1 MVTWTRRQLY
11 QRIRQRLT
19 AANLEDAAAESGF
32 LLEFLLGKPLPQLL
46 MDGDLPVSEPIVQ
59 QAEQLC
65 EKRANRYP
73 LQYLLGTWEFYGLP
87 LQVGEGVLIPRA
99 DTETLVEFVLSC
111 RRNAAQTK
119 LLDLCSGSGC
129 IPAAIAVHLPQVT
142 GVAVE
147 RETAAFCYLKQNL
160 QQHAPSIQP
169 IQGDVLDAVFAKD
182 FSSYDVITCNPPYLT
197 EMDMQ
202 VLQPE
207 VAFEPETALYGGTDG
222 LNFYRM
228 VTAYWKDALTADGW
242 LVYEIGMGQEQYVTE
257 ILRQNGFS
265 EIVQRTDAS
274 GIVRLVAGRRRV
286 AADSPLT
293 VTL

>member
-11 QRIRQRLT
+11 QTIRQRLT
-19 AANLEDAAAESGF
+19 AANLEDAAVESGF
-32 LLEFLLGKPLPQLL
+32 LLEYLLGKPLPQLL
-46 MDGDLPVSEPIVQ
+46 MDGDLPVSTSIAQ

-111 RRNAAQTK
+111 RQNAAQTK

-129 IPAAIAVHLPQVT
+129 IPAAIAAHLPQVT
-142 GVAVE
+142 GAAVE

-160 QQHAPSIQP
+160 QQYAKKIEP
-169 IQGDVLDAVFAKD
+169 IQGDVLDAMFANT
-182 FSSYDVITCNPPYLT
+182 FSGYDMITCNPPYLT
-197 EMDMQ
+197 ETDMQ

-207 VAFEPETALYGGTDG
+207 VAFEPETALYGGADG
-222 LNFYRM
+222 LDFYRA
-228 VTAYWKDALTADGW
+228 VTAYWKNALATDGW
-242 LVYEIGMGQEQYVTE
+242 LVYEIGMGQEQDVAE

-265 EIVQRTDAS
+265 EIVQRVDA
-274 GIVRLVAGRRRV
+274 GGVVRLVAGQQN
-286 AADSPLT
+286 P
-293 VTL
+293 